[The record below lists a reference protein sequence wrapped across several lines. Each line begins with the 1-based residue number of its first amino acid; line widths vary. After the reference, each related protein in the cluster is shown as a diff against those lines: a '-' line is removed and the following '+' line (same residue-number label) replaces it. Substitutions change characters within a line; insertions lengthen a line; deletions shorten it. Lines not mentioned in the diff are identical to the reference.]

1 MDSIKLIHTSTVI
14 SLSYLVT
21 LYTSYVIR
29 RVIGKGNVWGRGT
42 GRSFGRSSPRAHAA
56 TQSRATTWRCGSR
69 ESRLIPVSQLRG
81 SRPHPHLL
89 QRRRPHL
96 AVGHGRSNPR
106 ASMDVYL
113 TPPCFTARFA
123 IGCSPLT
130 NPHPPRLQLPHVSC
144 FCLAADEPGGDG
156 RHGRLLQNRRTPSC
170 CNRLKKSFIPL
181 DEKLQPDVEKATSD
195 QRHRRKATTVDMKCY
210 NL

>member
-81 SRPHPHLL
+81 SRPILISCSAGAHISPS
-89 QRRRPHL
+89 
-96 AVGHGRSNPR
+96 AMEGRIPR
-106 ASMDVYL
+106 ASMDVDL

-130 NPHPPRLQLPHVSC
+130 NPHPRRLQLPHVAC
-144 FCLAADEPGGDG
+144 FCLAADEPDGDG
-156 RHGRLLQNRRTPSC
+156 RHRRLLQNRQIGRASC
-170 CNRLKKSFIPL
+170 R
-181 DEKLQPDVEKATSD
+181 ERV
-195 QRHRRKATTVDMKCY
+195 
-210 NL
+210 